1 MYVFMDKYEK
11 VSINSLCYPFLP
23 GALTALCKLCQEK
36 RDLLK
41 GTLSRETTILYAVLP
56 PQEGQ
61 HFTGKQNAPVGAD
74 SKIRLLLEGLFLHKM
89 QKLFF

>member
-1 MYVFMDKYEK
+1 MFVFMDKYEK

-41 GTLSRETTILYAVLP
+41 VNRYTFKGNNYPLFSFASPRGSTL
-56 PQEGQ
+56 
-61 HFTGKQNAPVGAD
+61 TGKQNAPVGAD
-74 SKIRLLLEGLFLHKM
+74 SKIRPLLERFFLLRSK
-89 QKLFF
+89 Q